1 MNKNVNNIILY
12 SDSEH
17 FDVLKTLSDITTL
30 IKVNSK
36 AVSGRTDVNAVIK
49 KLLGL
54 SIDYGFNGNVWH
66 NYIALLI
73 MTSENAFSRLCER
86 NGENLSS
93 ISEFAKNDMVNLY
106 ELFNFDFTEIDTYFG
121 FDCFD
126 ILNNYTGEKSDK
138 HIKYLST
145 SERLSEFVI
154 SLENA
159 ENCDRFYS
167 AVLDFYEKYGA
178 GELGLNKTF
187 RLHTDAESVKLC
199 PVNNM
204 EKVCFDDIIGYDSQ
218 KQMLIDNTYA
228 FISGKTANNV
238 LLYGDSGT
246 GKSSSIKAIINKFYD
261 DGLRMIEV
269 HKHQTSQLADLISKL
284 KYRNY
289 KFIIYMD
296 DLSFEDNE
304 NEYKYL
310 KAVIEGG
317 VETKPDN
324 VLIYAT
330 SNRRHLVKETW
341 SDRSDAST
349 RNDVHS
355 GDTLEE
361 KLSLAARFG
370 LTIYF
375 PKPAR
380 SEYTAIVKELAFK
393 AGINKTEKELED
405 GARMWEMHHG
415 GISGRTAKQY
425 VINLLAEQ

>member
-1 MNKNVNNIILY
+1 MNKNVPNIILY
-12 SDSEH
+12 SDNDNFDILKKLSE
-17 FDVLKTLSDITTL
+17 ITAKIQVGIDASL
-30 IKVNSK
+30 L
-36 AVSGRTDVNAVIK
+36 REDVNQVIK
-49 KLLGL
+49 QLLSL

-73 MTSENAFSRLCER
+73 MTSENAFSRICER
-86 NGENLSS
+86 NENELST
-93 ISEFAKNDMVNLY
+93 ICEFAENDIDNLY
-106 ELFNFDFTEIDTYFG
+106 KLFDYDFTAIDEYFA
-121 FDCFD
+121 FRCFEL
-126 ILNNYTGEKSDK
+126 LNNYSGEKSNK

-154 SLENA
+154 NLEDSADFDGFYNA
-159 ENCDRFYS
+159 VIRFY
-167 AVLDFYEKYGA
+167 KQYGA
-178 GELGLNKTF
+178 GEFGLNKTF
-187 RLHTDAESVKLC
+187 RLNTDSDIVKLC

-204 EKVCFDDIIGYDSQ
+204 EKVSFDDIVGYDSQ

-228 FISGKTANNV
+228 FICGKTANNV

-269 HKHQTSQLADLISKL
+269 HKHQTSQLAELISKL

-330 SNRRHLVKETW
+330 SNRRHLIRETW

-380 SEYTAIVKELAFK
+380 SEYIDIVKELALK

-425 VINLLAEQ
+425 ITYLLAEK